1 MRAMLL
7 TFVLMAYAPAWA
19 AHAYS
24 QFGDIK
30 YPPGFTHVDYVNPN
44 APKGGRLVLVP
55 NSRATNFDKY
65 NPFILKGEHPPGL
78 HNEGQNSSLVFETLL
93 GGTADEATTGYGL
106 LADDVVV
113 APDMLSAVF
122 RLNPLAKFNNGDPV
136 LARDVKHSFDM
147 TTGKLASPSTKSL
160 FEDIKSVS
168 VLDERLVRFDFK
180 TADKQ
185 MPLVAGSVMVFSHKW
200 GGGKAFDQIVTDLPI
215 ASGPYQ
221 VGQVDFGKTITYE
234 RRKDYW
240 GQNLGLR
247 RGTYNFDQITY
258 KIYTDDTVRL
268 EAFKAGE
275 FDFLEENTARRWA
288 RQYNGRKFAS
298 GELVKTEFPNPN
310 PAVYQGYVFNTRRAV
325 FKDIRV
331 RQAFGLAMDF
341 EWLNRQLF
349 YNAYVRIPAYFPSA
363 EFAAAGVP
371 SAEEMVFLEPLRSK
385 LPAAVFGE
393 VPRPSNTSPPGSL
406 RANLLEARSLLG
418 QAGWV
423 YRDGA
428 LRDKNGKPMVIEMLF
443 DNPSLQRLLTPY
455 QKNLEKLG
463 IRLNFRIVDYALS
476 KKRLDVFDFDMTS
489 IALGTSATPGASLK
503 DLFGSESANREGNLN
518 LWAVKDPAVDRL
530 VENIE
535 RATSR
540 PALAAAV
547 RALDRVLAHGYY
559 AVPNWYSA
567 SYRVAYK
574 ARNFQRPSVIPK
586 YYEVQ
591 NWVNTTWWST
601 PLDAP
606 QLPATKP

>member
-1 MRAMLL
+1 MRLFLL
-7 TFVLMAYAPAWA
+7 SFVLMTCHPVWA

-30 YPPGFTHVDYVNPN
+30 YPAGFTHVDYVNPN
-44 APKGGRLVLVP
+44 APKGGKLVLVP

-147 TTGKLASPSTKSL
+147 TTGKLASPRIKSL

-168 VLDERLVRFDFK
+168 VLDERVVRFDFK

-200 GGGKAFDQIVTDLPI
+200 GGGKPFDQIVTDLPI

-221 VGQVDFGKTITYE
+221 VGKVDFGKTITYE

-288 RQYNGRKFAS
+288 RQYTGRKFDS
-298 GELVKTEFPNPN
+298 GELVKVEFPNPN
-310 PAVYQGYVFNTRRAV
+310 PAAYQGYVFNTRRAV

-349 YNAYVRIPAYFPSA
+349 YNAYTRIPAYFPTA
-363 EFAAAGVP
+363 EFAAAGAP
-371 SAEEMVFLEPLRSK
+371 SAEELVFLEPLRSQ
-385 LPAAVFGE
+385 LPAVVFGD
-393 VPRPSNTSPPGSL
+393 VAKPSNTSPPGSL
-406 RANLLEARSLLG
+406 RANLLEARRLLG
-418 QAGWV
+418 EAGWV
-423 YRDGA
+423 YSDGA
-428 LRDKNGKPMVIEMLF
+428 LRDKSGKPMVVEMLF
-443 DNPSLQRLLTPY
+443 DNGSLQRLLTPY

-463 IRLNFRIVDYALS
+463 IKMNFRIVDYALS

-489 IALGTSATPGASLK
+489 IALGTDATPGPNLK
-503 DLFGSESANREGNLN
+503 DLFGSESATREGNLN
-518 LWAVKDPAVDRL
+518 LWAVQDRAVDRL
-530 VENIE
+530 IENIE
-535 RATSR
+535 RAPSR
-540 PALAAAV
+540 VALAAAV
-547 RALDRVLAHGYY
+547 RALDRVLAHGHY

-574 ARNFQRPSVIPK
+574 ARSFQRPPVIPK
-586 YYEVQ
+586 YYAVQ
-591 NWVNTTWWST
+591 NWVNATWWAT
-601 PLDAP
+601 PPGAAS
-606 QLPATKP
+606 LPVNKP